1 MLALRKW
8 PLFGLQLFIF
18 LHTSESFVLLTA
30 NIDDVKKLATKF
42 VSESLADKIATFIAQ
57 AAQNVM
63 IPQSAETQRDV
74 SEENKK
80 YNIKQPM
87 SNELRTEEQRP
98 RKDDV
103 KDHKKKFYF
112 IQGDVVSRGQDD
124 IMSVK
129 KKKIHNKMKSQPVA
143 RTNSIEDNNVDGQL
157 NKTINRVIELNL
169 KPEANQNLKP
179 EANQNLKPEANQKLD
194 SGKEKKT
201 NHHQRHEYKLLA
213 TSGNMILTRVISS
226 RESNENH
233 GSTKKKSN

>member
-18 LHTSESFVLLTA
+18 FYTSESFVLLTA

-169 KPEANQNLKP
+169 KPEANQKP
-179 EANQNLKPEANQKLD
+179 D

-213 TSGNMILTRVISS
+213 TSGSMILTRVISS
-226 RESNENH
+226 KESNENH
-233 GSTKKKSN
+233 GSTKKKNN